1 MAAQLYENDQSIY
14 DEFIEKEH
22 RLPAQKT
29 ILAEDSHKIIH
40 LPDALVSMLKVM
52 KLENGGDN
60 MLFRNRRG
68 EMLRDNSVR
77 SAFNAAFIALGL
89 PWRGT
94 HICRHTWGTSG
105 LKANDDNISKVQ
117 VNMGHSDRRV
127 SEIYAKA
134 QAQADR
140 STTENTARLMG
151 FK

>member
-1 MAAQLYENDQSIY
+1 MSGLIGYSNNRQL
-14 DEFIEKEH
+14 
-22 RLPAQKT
+22 RTL
-29 ILAEDSHKIIH
+29 
-40 LPDALVSMLKVM
+40 
-52 KLENGGDN
+52 
-60 MLFRNRRG
+60 
-68 EMLRDNSVR
+68 
-77 SAFNAAFIALGL
+77 
-89 PWRGT
+89 
-94 HICRHTWGTSG
+94 G